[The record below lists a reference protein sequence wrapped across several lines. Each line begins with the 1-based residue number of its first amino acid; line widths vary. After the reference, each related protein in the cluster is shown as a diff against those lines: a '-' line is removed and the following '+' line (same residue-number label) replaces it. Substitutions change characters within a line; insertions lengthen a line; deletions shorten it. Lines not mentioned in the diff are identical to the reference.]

1 MRQFVLLGLLS
12 LLALPALAQYP
23 LSGAKPAT
31 WDLPFEAKAATPA
44 LELPPLDDAALLAE
58 DVLRSKQGYP
68 GRYGVV
74 VPLSLSPATGG
85 SWRTLKNG
93 SPVWIGKIHA
103 EGAKAIRVYLR
114 NYRLTK
120 GASISLY
127 NEDQTVHYGAYTAAH
142 NNDEG
147 IVPVLPIPGET
158 VYIEYVPGPN
168 GTKDAP
174 FEVYQITQAYR
185 DVFAAAREKAF
196 GQSGSCNINVNC
208 TDGAPWADEKRGIV
222 LILNNGGDW
231 CTGSMINN
239 TAQDGTPYVLTA
251 NHCFEGAGNTIAGW
265 SYVFNFESP
274 TCTSAPASYSQQIS
288 GSTLRARLYDSDFV
302 LAELSQDVPDSY
314 NAFFNGWDRSSVT
327 VPTAT
332 VCIHHPSGDIKKISF
347 DDAAPVIATDE
358 IEPPATAFANNVW
371 RVEWDRNSTTEGGSS
386 GSPLFNGTTGLIIGQ
401 LWGGS
406 ASCTNLSG
414 TDIYGRFSLSW
425 DRTGA
430 TSANSLKSWLDP
442 TNSGVTTLAGANFG
456 GGPTPPAVY
465 CASGSGNTE
474 PDGTVNG
481 ITFGTINTSSP
492 TGAANCTGYTDRTA
506 SASTSLTAG
515 AAVPLTIK
523 IHNCRGVS
531 DSYGK
536 VVRAWIDWNGDS
548 DFDDT
553 GELVYSSGLM
563 SGTLGYPDRVTT
575 VNVPADVVNGRT
587 VRMRVILRETATG
600 ETDPTASSNT
610 QPCGTFTWGET
621 EDYTLNLV
629 NPTTA
634 NDPSQATQS
643 RLAVYPNPA
652 EAEFSITWQA
662 PQLQP
667 SVQATVVS
675 ASGQLVASPV
685 LTYSADDAA
694 YTARVTS
701 TGWAKG
707 LYLVRLQTET
717 GEEVLRRVVVR

>member
-1 MRQFVLLGLLS
+1 MKHFTLVCLLA

-44 LELPPLDDAALLAE
+44 LELPPLDEAALLAE
-58 DVLRSKQGYP
+58 DAIRSKQGYP

-114 NYRLTK
+114 NYRLPK
-120 GASISLY
+120 GASLSLY

-142 NNDEG
+142 NNEEG
-147 IVPVLPIPGET
+147 IVPVLPISGET

-168 GTKDAP
+168 GTKDSP
-174 FEVYQITQAYR
+174 FEVYQIAQAYR
-185 DVFAAAREKAF
+185 DVYAAAREKAF
-196 GQSGSCNINVNC
+196 GDAGSCNINVNC

-222 LILNNGGDW
+222 LILNSGGDW

-251 NHCFEGAGNTIAGW
+251 NHCFEGAGNSIAGW
-265 SYVFNFESP
+265 SYVFNFESS
-274 TCTSAPASYSQQIS
+274 TCTSAAASYSQQIS

-314 NAFFNGWDRSSVT
+314 NAYFNGWDRSSVT

-347 DDAAPVIATDE
+347 DDAAPVINTDE
-358 IEPPATAFANNVW
+358 IGSPATAFPNNVW
-371 RVEWDRNSTTEGGSS
+371 TVEWDRNSTTEGGSS
-386 GSPLFNGTTGLIIGQ
+386 GSPLFNATSGLIIGQ

-406 ASCTNLSG
+406 ASCTNLTG

-430 TSANSLKSWLDP
+430 TTANSLKSWLDP

-456 GGPTPPAVY
+456 GGPTPPVTY
-465 CASGSGNTE
+465 CA
-474 PDGTVNG
+474 
-481 ITFGTINTSSP
+481 
-492 TGAANCTGYTDRTA
+492 TGATQSPLDGAISTVVFNTISTNSTSCASYTNRTA
-506 SASTSLTAG
+506 TSTSLTATSPYNLAIG
-515 AAVPLTIK
+515 TY
-523 IHNCRGVS
+523 NCRGVA
-531 DSYGK
+531 DAYTR
-536 VVRAWIDWNGDS
+536 VIRAWIDWNGDA
-548 DFDDT
+548 DFDDA
-553 GELVYSSGLM
+553 GERVYSTLVTS
-563 SGTLGYPDRVTT
+563 STYGTFNTSVT
-575 VNVPADVVNGRT
+575 VPANVVNGLA
-587 VRMRVILRETATG
+587 VRMRITLVEIGTG
-600 ETDPTASSNT
+600 EDEDDV
-610 QPCGTFTWGET
+610 QPCGTYAYGET
-621 EDYTLNLV
+621 EDFTINLI
-629 NPTTA
+629 NPATP

-643 RLAVYPNPA
+643 RLSVFPNPA
-652 EAEFSITWQA
+652 EGEFSITWQA

-685 LTYSADDAA
+685 LTYSADDAG
-694 YTARVTS
+694 YTARVRS